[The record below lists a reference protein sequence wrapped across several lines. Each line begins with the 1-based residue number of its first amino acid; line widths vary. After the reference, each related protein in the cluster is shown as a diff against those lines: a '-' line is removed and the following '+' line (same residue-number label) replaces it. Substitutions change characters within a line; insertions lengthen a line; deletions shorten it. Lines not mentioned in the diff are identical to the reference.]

1 MDWFSAIFAFEEWPM
16 WPLAVDA
23 ASNWG
28 ERQRFR
34 SRSSHLIPTLY
45 SGTRSRPPQTS
56 AYVCLVKVSLE
67 VQELDYLWQN
77 SSPDRFSDIL
87 DISSR
92 FLIDSIQ
99 LQWRSRNVVKFRKW
113 GKRDQVAGPFLDR
126 WQFVFAIK
134 TEEDLKKEG
143 ESMWGSLSFGVV
155 LHMVGSSV
163 SIQCYDCNK
172 KDRFR
177 EMVRAIYRYWW
188 WCFKID
194 QL

>member
-23 ASNWG
+23 ASNWR

-56 AYVCLVKVSLE
+56 ANVCLVKVSLE
-67 VQELDYLWQN
+67 VPELDYLWEN
-77 SSPDRFSDIL
+77 SSLDRLDFLTFEAFLWSSWLTQFSCNEEAGRWL
-87 DISSR
+87 SPGNEAKENK
-92 FLIDSIQ
+92 L
-99 LQWRSRNVVKFRKW
+99 L
-113 GKRDQVAGPFLDR
+113 VAGWINDNLFWGVVLHR
-126 WQFVFAIK
+126 GRF
-134 TEEDLKKEG
+134 EER
-143 ESMWGSLSFGVV
+143 MWGGLSLGVV
-155 LHMVGSSV
+155 LHMVGSSA

-177 EMVRAIYRYWW
+177 EMVRATPN
-188 WCFKID
+188 
-194 QL
+194 L